1 MRPIT
6 RRRFAA
12 GVAGAAVLAMPRAFA
27 QGSWPEKPIKL
38 VVPFPPGGGADFLG
52 RLLAERLGEGLRQS
66 IVVDNK
72 PGAATTI
79 GADAVIVERLSG
91 ELKRM
96 LAEPE
101 MAEKMIQNGL
111 TPAFSSPD
119 AFRAEITAD
128 IARFAKLVKDVGI
141 TMQ

>member
-1 MRPIT
+1 
-6 RRRFAA
+6 
-12 GVAGAAVLAMPRAFA
+12 
-27 QGSWPEKPIKL
+27 
-38 VVPFPPGGGADFLG
+38 
-52 RLLAERLGEGLRQS
+52 
-66 IVVDNK
+66 
-72 PGAATTI
+72 
-79 GADAVIVERLSG
+79 
-91 ELKRM
+91 M

-101 MAEKMIQNGL
+101 MAEKMSQNGL